1 MRRESYGPDIID
13 GYRQAGVYAGQI
25 LNGAS
30 PATLPVW
37 RPTRFLLF
45 LNLRTRTHHS
55 ADNSR
60 PRRRGDRLG
69 RDVRFWPLA
78 DIPII
83 FAECLLLGVKQTSLS
98 HREMSAFEPKRT
110 LDLISI

>member
-37 RPTRFLLF
+37 RPTRFILF
-45 LNLRTRTHHS
+45 LNLRTAKAIGLTIPPTVLAR
-55 ADNSR
+55 ADEVI
-60 PRRRGDRLG
+60 D
-69 RDVRFWPLA
+69 
-78 DIPII
+78 
-83 FAECLLLGVKQTSLS
+83 
-98 HREMSAFEPKRT
+98 
-110 LDLISI
+110 